1 MNKLMAI
8 LFLLG
13 ALAAFGLSQRSSY
26 QVQDQTRYGA
36 PVGEPR
42 TVSIGSGD
50 RAFFIVLGAACLAG
64 GLYFVAKLRRD
75 DTHD

>member
-13 ALAAFGLSQRSSY
+13 ALASFGLSVGTSY
-26 QVQDQTRYGA
+26 QVQDQTYYGS

-42 TVSIGSGD
+42 TVCIKKSD
-50 RAFFIVLGAACLAG
+50 RIFYVILGAGCMAA
-64 GLYFVAKLRRD
+64 GLYFIARVRRED
-75 DTHD
+75 SR